1 MIIFRQRNEVQDM
14 KIGILGAGRIA
25 VKMAETISELK
36 NKENMVRAINQMY
49 PEKKVSGQED
59 WLPKVE
65 CTAVAARELER
76 AEEFAKIYNFKKA
89 YGSYEMLLADP
100 EIDIVY
106 IALPHS
112 HHCQWTKAALE
123 AGKNVLC
130 EKAFAMNLEETK
142 EMIEL
147 ARKKNLLLA
156 EAIWTRYMPARKII
170 DGIVQRGELGIVHSL
185 SANLGYPVTQKERI
199 MRPELGGGALL
210 DLTVYPLNFA
220 SMVLGDD
227 IKEISASCIMD
238 TSGVDGQDQVMICYK
253 DGKMATLFSSIYT
266 ITDRSGWIF
275 GEEGMLEI
283 QNINNPEAIRLYTYK
298 DGGAPCLIKEYEVP
312 SQISGYEYE
321 LVSCALAIIENK
333 IECQEMPHSQT
344 LEIMR
349 QMDLIRKTWKAV

>member
-1 MIIFRQRNEVQDM
+1 M

-25 VKMAETISELK
+25 VKMAETVSGLGK
-36 NKENMVRAINQMY
+36 KENMVRAINQMY
-49 PEKKVSGQED
+49 LEKNVSGEEE
-59 WLPKVE
+59 WLPKAE
-65 CTAVAARELER
+65 CTAVAARELYR
-76 AEEFAKIYNFKKA
+76 AEEFAKIYDFKKA
-89 YGSYEMLLADP
+89 YGSYEELLNDP
-100 EIDIVY
+100 EIDLVY

-112 HHCQWTKAALE
+112 HHCHWTKAALE

-130 EKAFAMNLEETK
+130 EKAFAMNLEESR

-147 ARKKNLLLA
+147 AQKKNLLLA

-170 DGIVQRGELGIVHSL
+170 NDIVQRGELGEVHSL
-185 SANLGYPVTQKERI
+185 SANLGYPVTQKERV
-199 MRPELGGGALL
+199 MKPELGGGALL

-220 SMVLGDD
+220 SMVFGDD

-238 TSGVDGQDQVMICYK
+238 ASGVDGQDQVMICYK
-253 DGKMATLFSSIYT
+253 DGKMASLFSSIYT
-266 ITDRSGWIF
+266 MTDRAGWIY

-298 DGGAPCLIKEYEVP
+298 DGGSPCLQKEYEVP

-321 LVSCALAIIENK
+321 VVSCAMAIMDNK
-333 IECQEMPHSQT
+333 MQCEEMPHSET

-349 QMDLIRKTWKAV
+349 QMDLIRKTWKVV